1 MSMKVSPSGVLGP
14 PARLASPARPTRPAR
29 PARPARPCLF
39 VVALL
44 LASSITARAADR
56 GPTLTDVLARVGDY
70 VVRYENELSG
80 IVAEEH
86 YSQVGD
92 ISDRPHLTKRELKSD
107 LLLVRAEGTDGEGFV
122 QFRDVFEV
130 DGDAVRD
137 RSERLVK
144 LFMNPTVA
152 AKNRAG
158 EIMRES
164 SRYNIG
170 SIDRNVNVPLLAL
183 SFMHPRY
190 QPRFKFTMETADAG
204 VPKGMP
210 KVSNFTIAVDV
221 RVLSFR
227 EVGSPPLIDSRDRR
241 GVARSEGRVW
251 VEPDTGRVLMT
262 EITIET
268 PTVESTTQVSY
279 QSEPLLGFLVPV
291 EMREQYTARKRTYRL
306 SGTATYGNFRQFT
319 VKTNEAIAP
328 PKDPP

>member
-1 MSMKVSPSGVLGP
+1 MPIRFSPPRL
-14 PARLASPARPTRPAR
+14 PAWPA
-29 PARPARPCLF
+29 LLL
-39 VVALL
+39 VALL
-44 LASSITARAADR
+44 AATSSSAADR
-56 GPTLTDVLARVGDY
+56 PPTLTEVLARVGDY

-86 YSQVGD
+86 YSQLGD
-92 ISDRPHLTKRELKSD
+92 ISDRPQLTRRELKSD
-107 LLLVRAEGTDGEGFV
+107 LLLVRAEGIDGDGFV

-144 LFMNPTVA
+144 LFMDPSVA

-170 SIDRNVNVPLLAL
+170 NIERNVNVPVLAL

-190 QPRFKFTMETADAG
+190 QPRFKFTMDDAG
-204 VPKGMP
+204 AGVQKGMP
-210 KVSNFTIAVDV
+210 KASNFTMAVDV

-241 GVARSEGRVW
+241 GVARSQGRVW

-268 PTVESTTQVSY
+268 PTVDSTMQVSY

-291 EMREQYTARKRTYRL
+291 EMREQYVTRKRNYRL

-319 VKTNEAIAP
+319 VRTDEAIAP
-328 PKDPP
+328 PKGLP

>member
-1 MSMKVSPSGVLGP
+1 MRIRFSPPGL
-14 PARLASPARPTRPAR
+14 PAR
-29 PARPARPCLF
+29 PAWPGLF

-44 LASSITARAADR
+44 AATSSSAADR
-56 GPTLTDVLARVGDY
+56 APTLTDVLARVGDY
-70 VVRYENELSG
+70 VARYENELSG

-92 ISDRPHLTKRELKSD
+92 LSDRPHLTRRELKSD
-107 LLLVRAEGTDGEGFV
+107 LLLIRAEGTDGEGFV

-144 LFMNPTVA
+144 LFMNPSVA
-152 AKNRAG
+152 AKNRAA

-170 SIDRNVNVPLLAL
+170 SIERNVNVPVLAL

-190 QPRFKFTMETADAG
+190 QPRFKFTMDDAAAG
-204 VPKGMP
+204 AQKGMP
-210 KVSNFTIAVDV
+210 KESNFTIAVDV

-227 EVGSPPLIDSRDRR
+227 EVGSPPLIDSRDKR
-241 GVARSEGRVW
+241 GVARSQGRVW

-291 EMREQYTARKRTYRL
+291 EMREQYVVRKRNYRL

-319 VKTNEAIAP
+319 VRTDEAIVP
-328 PKDPP
+328 PKGLP

>member
-1 MSMKVSPSGVLGP
+1 VNICR
-14 PARLASPARPTRPAR
+14 PARLARPARRACPAR
-29 PARPARPCLF
+29 PARPASPRLF
-39 VVALL
+39 VVAVL
-44 LASSITARAADR
+44 LATSIAARAADR
-56 GPTLTDVLARVGDY
+56 EPTLSDVLARVGDY

-107 LLLVRAEGTDGEGFV
+107 LLLVRAEGTDGEGFI

-144 LFMNPTVA
+144 LFMNPTAA
-152 AKNRAG
+152 AKDRAS

-170 SIDRNVNVPLLAL
+170 SIDRNVNVPVLAL

-190 QPRFKFTMETADAG
+190 QPHFKFTMDVAGAG

-210 KVSNFTIAVDV
+210 RASNFAIAVDV

-241 GVARSEGRVW
+241 GAARSQGRVW

-268 PTVESTTQVSY
+268 PSVDSTTHVSY

-291 EMREQYTARKRTYRL
+291 EMREEYRIRKRNYRL

-319 VKTNEAIAP
+319 VQTNEAIVP
-328 PKDPP
+328 PKDQP

>member
-1 MSMKVSPSGVLGP
+1 MFF
-14 PARLASPARPTRPAR
+14 AI
-29 PARPARPCLF
+29 
-39 VVALL
+39 L
-44 LASSITARAADR
+44 LASTFTARAAG
-56 GPTLTDVLARVGDY
+56 GPTLADVLARVGDY

-86 YSQVGD
+86 YTQVGD
-92 ISDRPHLTKRELKSD
+92 VSDRPHLTKRELKSD

-144 LFMNPTVA
+144 LFVNPTVA
-152 AKNRAG
+152 AKNRAI

-170 SIDRNVNVPLLAL
+170 SIDRNVNVPVLAL

-190 QPRFKFTMETADAG
+190 QPRFKFTMDAAGAG

-210 KVSNFTIAVDV
+210 KASNFAIAVDV
-221 RVLSFR
+221 HVLSFR

-241 GVARSEGRVW
+241 GAARSQGRVW

-262 EITIET
+262 EIIIET
-268 PTVESTTQVSY
+268 PSVRSTTQVSY

-291 EMREQYTARKRTYRL
+291 EMREQYAARKRNYRL

-319 VKTNEAIAP
+319 VRTDEAIVP
-328 PKDPP
+328 PKGLP